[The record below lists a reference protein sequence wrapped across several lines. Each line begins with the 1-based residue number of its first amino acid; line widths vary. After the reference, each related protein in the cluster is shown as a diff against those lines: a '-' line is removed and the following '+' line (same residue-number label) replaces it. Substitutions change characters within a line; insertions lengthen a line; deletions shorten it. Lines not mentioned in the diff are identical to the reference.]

1 MKTKLLTLAALLIT
15 IVSFSQKKSRGDR
28 FYENGDYRNA
38 IEQYADQLNK
48 GEYSKHVLTN
58 IATSYYN
65 TFQFRRAYRALL
77 RVTAGKFQDKDKT
90 YDNEFNFKMY
100 QVLSALGEYDK
111 ALPYLELYKT
121 NNKEDSIDRNVAIA
135 TIEAFKLKDDDF
147 VVKPKKSL
155 NTSDS
160 EFGAVKSGDFVYF
173 TSDRKSNGFF
183 DKNYRWTHRPFLN
196 LYKVKVDSSNVI
208 KSEISPLGSNVNSS
222 LHEGSLC
229 FTKDG
234 NTMYLSRSNTDR
246 GRKKFDSIRHN
257 AIHLYR
263 SIKTD
268 TVWSAPEKLIFNNI
282 NYTIE
287 HPALNEAEDKLYF
300 ASNMPGGYGDFD
312 LYYVDVNED
321 GTYGDPVNLGN
332 TINTEHREQFPF
344 VSVDGNLF
352 FSSNGH
358 LGLGMM
364 DVFVAELDNGGFSS
378 PVNLGAPINS
388 SFDDFS
394 LNYYNKEDGFFASN
408 RNKKSDEIYAFS
420 QIGEVFLRPYNARF
434 EVREFATKNYIP
446 NASVSLIDSE
456 DNVVYENKLDS
467 ISAFNLDVMP
477 ARYNFKAS
485 SPFHDQ
491 QLKPLLVKE
500 KDNETYIIYLQK
512 NEQKIQ
518 ENKDEY
524 ANSSVVVKKEP
535 SKEELKKQLLE
546 DTEGPK
552 VVERNGKMFFDLP
565 PIYFDYDK
573 WNIRADSKKVLDD
586 FALKLEK
593 YKTVYIKISSH
604 TDSRGSDTYNQLL
617 SEKRAESTRN
627 YLALVG
633 YVNARRMTFAGFGES
648 VPLIGCADKVCT
660 EQEHQINRRSEFEIV
675 KF

>member
-1 MKTKLLTLAALLIT
+1 MLIT
-15 IVSFSQKKSRGDR
+15 LVSFSQKKSRGDR
-28 FYENGDYRNA
+28 FFENGDYLNA

-48 GEYSKHVLTN
+48 GEYTKHVLTN
-58 IATSYYN
+58 ISTSYYN
-65 TFQFRRAYRALL
+65 TFQFRRAYRSLI
-77 RVTAGKFQDKDKT
+77 RVTSGKFQDKDKT
-90 YDNEFNFKMY
+90 YDNGFNFKMY

-121 NNKEDSIDRNVAIA
+121 NNKQDITDRNVAIA

-147 VVKPKKSL
+147 TVKSKKAL
-155 NTSDS
+155 NSSAS
-160 EFGAVKSGDFVYF
+160 EFGAIKNGDIVYF
-173 TSDRKSNGFF
+173 TSDRKADGFL

-196 LYKVKVDSSNVI
+196 LYKVQVDSNNVP
-208 KSEISPLGSNVNSS
+208 KKEISPLSANINSS
-222 LHEGSLC
+222 LHEGNLC
-229 FTKDG
+229 ITKDG
-234 NTMYLSRSNTDR
+234 NTMYLSRSNMDK
-246 GRKKFDSIRHN
+246 GRKKFDSIRKN
-257 AIHLYR
+257 AIHLYK

-268 TVWSAPEKLIFNNI
+268 TVWSVPEKLVFNDI

-287 HPALNEAEDKLYF
+287 HPALNSSEDKLYF

-312 LYYVDVNED
+312 LYYVDVNTD
-321 GTYGDPVNLGN
+321 GTYGAPVNLGD
-332 TINTEHREQFPF
+332 TINTENREQFPY
-344 VSVDGNLF
+344 VSLDGNLF

-364 DVFVAELDNGGFSS
+364 DVFVAELDTNGFST

-388 SFDDFS
+388 SYDDFS

-408 RNKKSDEIYAFS
+408 RNKKSDEIYSFT

-434 EVREFATKNYIP
+434 EVRELASKNYIP
-446 NASVSLIDSE
+446 NARVTLLDAE
-456 DNVVYENKLDS
+456 DHVVYENKLDS
-467 ISAFNLDVMP
+467 IAAFNMDVMP

-491 QLKPLLVKE
+491 KIKPVLVKE
-500 KDNETYIIYLQK
+500 KDNQTYVIYLQK
-512 NEQKIQ
+512 NKQKIQ

-524 ANSSVVVKKEP
+524 ANSSIVVVKPP
-535 SKEELKKQLLE
+535 SKEALKKQLLE

-573 WNIRADSKKVLDD
+573 WNIRTDSKKVLDE
-586 FALKLEK
+586 FALKLER
-593 YKTVYIKISSH
+593 YKTVYIKIGSH

-633 YVNARRMTFAGFGES
+633 YVNARRMTFAGYGES
-648 VPLIGCADKVCT
+648 IPLIGCGDKVCT
-660 EQEHQINRRSEFEIV
+660 EEEHQINRRSEFEIV
-675 KF
+675 KY